1 MFPIQFDFEGRWR
14 ALSEEV
20 IVGVKEWR
28 LQHPKATLEE
38 IEAAVDERLAR
49 FRVRMLQDV
58 ALASRTADL
67 SQSAAQE
74 RPVCPSCGGP
84 VEPRGPRERHLTTH
98 QGHMLTLERSY
109 AVCPT
114 CQVGFFPPG

>member
-1 MFPIQFDFEGRWR
+1 MAPIHVDFEGRWR

-20 IVGVKEWR
+20 IIGIKAWR
-28 LQHPKATLEE
+28 LQHPKATLEA

-49 FRVRMLQDV
+49 FRARMLQDV
-58 ALASRTADL
+58 ALASQAADL
-67 SQSAAQE
+67 SQSTVQE

-84 VEPRGPRERHLTTH
+84 VEPRGLRERHLTTH
-98 QGHMLTLERSY
+98 QGHMLTLERSD

>member
-1 MFPIQFDFEGRWR
+1 MSPMHFDFEGRWR

-20 IVGVKEWR
+20 IVGIKEWR
-28 LQHPKATLEE
+28 LQHPQATLEE

-49 FRVRMLQDV
+49 FRARMLQDV
-58 ALASRTADL
+58 ALASQAADL
-67 SQSAAQE
+67 RQTAVQE
-74 RPVCPSCGGP
+74 RPVCPTCGGP

-98 QGHMLTLERSY
+98 QGQLLTLERSY

>member
-14 ALSEEV
+14 ALSAEV

-38 IEAAVDERLAR
+38 IEAAVDERLGE
-49 FRVRMLQDV
+49 FRARMLQDV
-58 ALASRTADL
+58 ALASGAADL

-74 RPVCPSCGGP
+74 RPLCPTCGGP
-84 VEPRGPRERHLTTH
+84 VEPRGPRKRHLTTH
-98 QGHMLTLERSY
+98 QGHILTLERSY

-114 CQVGFFPPG
+114 CQVGFFPLG

>member
-1 MFPIQFDFEGRWR
+1 MAPIHVDFEGRWR

-20 IVGVKEWR
+20 IVGINEWR

-49 FRVRMLQDV
+49 FRARMLPDV
-58 ALASRTADL
+58 ALASQAADL
-67 SQSAAQE
+67 RQSTAQE
-74 RPVCPSCGGP
+74 RPVWHTCGGA
-84 VEPRGPRERHLTTH
+84 VEPRGRRERHLTTH
-98 QGHMLTLERSY
+98 QGHTLTRPRSD
-109 AVCPT
+109 AVCST

>member
-1 MFPIQFDFEGRWR
+1 VAPSHFDFEGRWR

-20 IVGVKEWR
+20 IVGIKEWR
-28 LQHPKATLEE
+28 LQHPKATLQE
-38 IEAAVDERLAR
+38 IEAAVDEQLAR
-49 FRVRMLQDV
+49 FRARMLQDV
-58 ALASRTADL
+58 ALASRAADL
-67 SQSAAQE
+67 SQTVRQE

-98 QGHMLTLERSY
+98 QGQTLTLPRSY

-114 CQVGFFPPG
+114 CQVGFFPPR